1 MLLGPF
7 FFENNMNG
15 NGYLQI
21 LNEHVIPELMENFPV
36 QQRGVFRRLWWA
48 HDGTP
53 AHRLVAVRNRLAE
66 VFGHRVIALYH
77 DVEWPPRSPDL
88 TCCDFFLWG
97 YLKSKVFTTPPRDIA
112 TLRQRIID
120 EFDALRH
127 QAPMIRRAV
136 REMEKRANLCVE
148 RNGGHVEGHGM

>member
-1 MLLGPF
+1 
-7 FFENNMNG
+7 MNG
-15 NGYLQI
+15 NGYVHI
-21 LNEHVIPELMENFPV
+21 LNEHVIPELMENFPM
-36 QQRGVFRRLWWA
+36 QQKGVFRRLWWA
-48 HDGTP
+48 QDGAP

-77 DVEWPPRSPDL
+77 DVEWPTRSPDL

-97 YLKSKVFTTPPRDIA
+97 YLKSKVFTTPQRDIA

-127 QAPMIRRAV
+127 QAPMICRAV
-136 REMEKRANLCVE
+136 REMEKRANLYVE
-148 RNGGHVEGHGM
+148 RSGGHVKGHGM

>member
-1 MLLGPF
+1 MDIAIFLYIFTSGRDTTS
-7 FFENNMNG
+7 
-15 NGYLQI
+15 
-21 LNEHVIPELMENFPV
+21 LMP
-36 QQRGVFRRLWWA
+36 
-48 HDGTP
+48 
-53 AHRLVAVRNRLAE
+53 
-66 VFGHRVIALYH
+66 
-77 DVEWPPRSPDL
+77 
-88 TCCDFFLWG
+88 CFLWG
-97 YLKSKVFTTPPRDIA
+97 YLKSKVFFTPPPDIA

>member
-1 MLLGPF
+1 MSLSKH
-7 FFENNMNG
+7 
-15 NGYLQI
+15 Y
-21 LNEHVIPELMENFPV
+21 
-36 QQRGVFRRLWWA
+36 
-48 HDGTP
+48 TP
-53 AHRLVAVRNRLAE
+53 CPST
-66 VFGHRVIALYH
+66 
-77 DVEWPPRSPDL
+77 WPP
-88 TCCDFFLWG
+88 FL
-97 YLKSKVFTTPPRDIA
+97 YLKSKVCITPPPDIA

>member
-1 MLLGPF
+1 MLF
-7 FFENNMNG
+7 
-15 NGYLQI
+15 
-21 LNEHVIPELMENFPV
+21 LMENFPM

-48 HDGTP
+48 QYGAP

-88 TCCDFFLWG
+88 TCDFFLWG
-97 YLKSKVFTTPPRDIA
+97 YLKSKVFITPPPDIA

-127 QAPMIRRAV
+127 QAPMNRRAV
-136 REMEKRANLCVE
+136 REMEKRANLGGVE
-148 RNGGHVEGHGM
+148 RDGGHVEGHGM

>member
-1 MLLGPF
+1 MDGRLIILVGQWNNMGLGPSF
-7 FFENNMNG
+7 S
-15 NGYLQI
+15 LA
-21 LNEHVIPELMENFPV
+21 
-36 QQRGVFRRLWWA
+36 R
-48 HDGTP
+48 
-53 AHRLVAVRNRLAE
+53 VRNRLAE

-77 DVEWPPRSPDL
+77 DVEWQPRSPDL
-88 TCCDFFLWG
+88 ASCDFFLWG